1 MPMFSPSEPS
11 SPEGNLL
18 RLRLLAIASFIIHY
32 LGLQGG
38 QQIRSFTQDSDYPSL
53 VCSREMRPVAFLD
66 PSAFVGTNLEAL
78 FPDCQS
84 SWNCDHI
91 EQSCRRLVL

>member
-32 LGLQGG
+32 WLGSG
-38 QQIRSFTQDSDYPSL
+38 
-53 VCSREMRPVAFLD
+53 V
-66 PSAFVGTNLEAL
+66 
-78 FPDCQS
+78 
-84 SWNCDHI
+84 
-91 EQSCRRLVL
+91 